1 FLSRFVAPFLSI
13 FQRFIP
19 PLAGIDFS
27 PILAFFVL
35 SLIKMAWTK
44 LFIMLVQKLVIG

>member
-1 FLSRFVAPFLSI
+1 FLSI